1 MIELKVKEYCH
12 NCPDFE
18 AKVTV
23 QDNELFAAGETE
35 PTTRICNTTVSCSHA
50 KRCEGI
56 KRYLER
62 AGKDVKPIV

>member
-23 QDNELFAAGETE
+23 QDTDLFAAGESE
-35 PTTRICNTTVSCSHA
+35 SVGRFCNTTVSCSHA

-62 AGKDVKPIV
+62 TGKDVKSVV

>member
-1 MIELKVKEYCH
+1 MIELKIEEYCQ

-23 QDNELFAAGETE
+23 KENELFTMES
-35 PTTRICNTTVSCSHA
+35 PTPCERYCNTIVACAHA

-56 KRYLER
+56 KRYLQQQ
-62 AGKDVKPIV
+62 GKDCKKED

>member
-18 AKVTV
+18 AKVTIRE
-23 QDNELFAAGETE
+23 DELCSGDEVTA
-35 PTTRICNTTVSCSHA
+35 RIVNTTVSCTHA

-62 AGKDVKPIV
+62 AGKEVGR

>member
-1 MIELKVKEYCH
+1 MIELKVKDYCH

-23 QDNELFAAGETE
+23 QDNELFPLGESE
-35 PTTRICNTTVSCSHA
+35 PFTRICNTTVSCSHA

-62 AGKDVKPIV
+62 AGKDVKSSV